1 MSDLLDG
8 NDLMGVVGGCLVAL
22 CLVPQVWKALQTK
35 STEDISYAYQGI
47 YIVGIILL
55 NAYAL
60 ILGLWPIYTGF
71 IRGSPDHHVDVD
83 EAPIQQTKEN
93 SRG

>member
-8 NDLMGVVGGCLVAL
+8 TDLMGVVGGCLVAL
-22 CLVPQVWKALQTK
+22 SLDPQVWKALQTK

-47 YIVGIILL
+47 YIVGITLL

-60 ILGLWPIYTGF
+60 ILGL
-71 IRGSPDHHVDVD
+71 
-83 EAPIQQTKEN
+83 
-93 SRG
+93 